1 MCFPHMTS
9 FPFCAVFFP
18 IHVGT
23 LDTLRQILYHFRKVG
38 ENYAEVA
45 RQLDGVLYT
54 KRYCA

>member
-1 MCFPHMTS
+1 MTS
-9 FPFCAVFFP
+9 FLFRAVFFP

-23 LDTLRQILYHFRKVG
+23 LDTLRQILYHLRKVG

-54 KRYCA
+54 KRYCT